1 MILRDGYS
9 PETRRLHFLLSPPLA
24 LLVAGAIF
32 FGQKVHGDFLTW
44 LCMAVGMFAGVGFV
58 FCFGNALFTADT
70 TWTLDSVNVR
80 CDSVHPLGK
89 RTESWGRT
97 DIERAEINSVADS
110 NHPDRYIVALI
121 LKSGKK
127 LKLPGLFKDRSEA
140 QALLEEVA
148 AACQLVLAPRR

>member
-9 PETRRLHFLLSPPLA
+9 PETRRLHFLLSPLLA

-32 FGQKVHGDFLTW
+32 AGQKVHGDFLTW
-44 LCMAVGMFAGVGFV
+44 LCIAVGMFSGVGLV
-58 FCFGNALFTADT
+58 FCLGNALFTADK

-80 CDSVHPLGK
+80 LDSAHFLGK

-110 NHPDRYIVALI
+110 NHPDRYIVVLL

-127 LKLPGLFKDRSEA
+127 LKLPGLFKDRDEA
-140 QALLEEVA
+140 ATLLDEVR
-148 AACQLVLAPRR
+148 AACQIDRHDG